1 MWEQIRAN
9 RIRSAFVVTL
19 LGVLLV
25 AAGAAAGAVFAG
37 EGAAVWGALI
47 AVVIWLVMWMTTVS
61 AGDKVL
67 LSIAGARE
75 LPAGELPQLRNV
87 VEEMA
92 IAAGLDATPRIFL
105 IDDPA
110 PNAFAAGRKPE
121 QALVAVTTG
130 LLGMLDRDEVQGVIA
145 HEIGHIKNRDV
156 ALMTTAGIMLGAI
169 VLLGET
175 TMRAMWWG
183 GGYRSRSSNREGN
196 AAAVIGILL
205 LILAPIL
212 AQMLYFSLSRR
223 REYLA
228 DASGARFTRYPEGLA
243 SALEKIGGV
252 AKPQADQSRVTAPMY
267 IVRPLRQGEK
277 LSVRGSWFA
286 THPPIQERV
295 KILRAMGGG
304 AGYADYERA
313 CQKVTGRGMVGSQTL
328 AADSASVPAQAM
340 GLLGAAAAASQRAGA
355 GTETAAA
362 PTPASTSQSA
372 ASAAPPSPPRR
383 LREASDAFLQ
393 ASGYSKLTC
402 SNCQAVIKVPP
413 SLKAKLRNCPRC
425 ASPL

>member
-9 RIRSAFVVTL
+9 RIRSAFVVTI

-37 EGAAVWGALI
+37 PNAAVAGAVI
-47 AVVIWLVMWMTTVS
+47 AIVIWLVMWMTTIS

-75 LPAGELPQLRNV
+75 LPARELPQLRNV
-87 VEEMA
+87 VEEMT
-92 IAAGLDATPRIFL
+92 IAAGLDQTPRIFL

-183 GGYRSRSSNREGN
+183 GGYRSRSSNRNGN
-196 AAAVIGILL
+196 AAALIGILL
-205 LILAPIL
+205 LVLAPIL

-228 DASGARFTRYPEGLA
+228 DASAARFTRYPEGLA
-243 SALEKIGGV
+243 SALEKIAGV
-252 AKPQADQSRVTAPMY
+252 AQPQGDQSRVTAPMF
-267 IVRPLRQGEK
+267 IVRPLREGEK
-277 LSVRGSWFA
+277 RSVRGSRFA

-313 CQKVTGRGMVGSQTL
+313 CQKVTGHGMVGAQTL
-328 AADSASVPAQAM
+328 AAESAPVPAQAM
-340 GLLGAAAAASQRAGA
+340 GLAGAAA
-355 GTETAAA
+355 
-362 PTPASTSQSA
+362 STSSQARVAPGAVQSA
-372 ASAAPPSPPRR
+372 SAVETRTSADVPPSPPRR
-383 LREASDAFLQ
+383 LREASNAFLQ
-393 ASGYSKLTC
+393 ASGYSKRTC
-402 SNCQAVIKVPP
+402 SQCAAVIKVPP

>member
-9 RIRSAFVVTL
+9 RIRSAFVVTA

-25 AAGAAAGAVFAG
+25 VAGAAAGAFFAG
-37 EGAAVWGALI
+37 LNAAIVGAVI
-47 AVVIWLVMWMTTVS
+47 AVVIWLVMWMTTIS

-87 VEEMA
+87 VEEMT
-92 IAAGLDATPRIFL
+92 IAAGLDTTPRIFL

-130 LLGMLDRDEVQGVIA
+130 LISMLDRDEVQGVIA

-169 VLLGET
+169 VILGET

-196 AAAVIGILL
+196 AAALIGLL
-205 LILAPIL
+205 VLILAPIL

-228 DASGARFTRYPEGLA
+228 DASGARFTRYPDGLA
-243 SALEKIGGV
+243 SALEKISGV
-252 AKPQADQSRVTAPMY
+252 AQPQADQSRVTAPMY

-313 CQKVTGRGMVGSQTL
+313 CQKVTGHGMVGSRTL
-328 AADSASVPAQAM
+328 AADSGSVPAQAM
-340 GLLGAAAAASQRAGA
+340 GIAAV
-355 GTETAAA
+355 
-362 PTPASTSQSA
+362 A
-372 ASAAPPSPPRR
+372 ASASTVSSAGLKASVSPRADSATVPEAPSPPRR
-383 LREASDAFLQ
+383 LREASNAFLQ
-393 ASGYSKLTC
+393 ASGYTKRSC
-402 SNCQAVIKVPP
+402 SSCGAVIKVPP

>member
-9 RIRSAFVVTL
+9 RIRSVIVITS

-25 AAGAAAGAVFAG
+25 VAGAAAGAALAG
-37 EGAAVWGALI
+37 QDAAVFGALI
-47 AVVIWLVMWMTTVS
+47 AVVIWFVMWMTTIS

-87 VEEMA
+87 VEEMT
-92 IAAGLDATPRIFL
+92 IAAGLDQTPRIFL

-130 LLGMLDRDEVQGVIA
+130 LLGMLNRDELQGVIA
-145 HEIGHIKNRDV
+145 HELGHIKNRDV

-169 VLLGET
+169 VILGET

-183 GGYRSRSSNREGN
+183 GGYRSRSSNRGGN

-252 AKPQADQSRVTAPMY
+252 AQPQADQSRVTAPMY
-267 IVRPLRQGEK
+267 IVRPLREGEK
-277 LSVRGSWFA
+277 LGVRGSWFA

-304 AGYADYERA
+304 AGFADYERA
-313 CQKVTGRGMVGSQTL
+313 CQKVTGHGMVGSRTL
-328 AADSASVPAQAM
+328 AADSASVPAQKM
-340 GLLGAAAAASQRAGA
+340 GLLGAA
-355 GTETAAA
+355 
-362 PTPASTSQSA
+362 SA
-372 ASAAPPSPPRR
+372 AIAAEPARSTALAPPAPPRR
-383 LREASDAFLQ
+383 LREASDAYLQ
-393 ASGYSKLTC
+393 ASGYTKRTC
-402 SNCQAVIKVPP
+402 SACAAVIKVPP
-413 SLKAKLRNCPRC
+413 SLKAKLRICPRC

>member
-9 RIRSAFVVTL
+9 RIRSVFVVTT
-19 LGVLLV
+19 LGVLLIV
-25 AAGAAAGAVFAG
+25 AGAAAGAFLAG
-37 EGAAVWGALI
+37 PNAAIFGAAI
-47 AVVIWLVMWMTTVS
+47 AVVIWLVMWMTTIS
-61 AGDKVL
+61 AGDKL
-67 LSIAGARE
+67 LLRIAGARE

-87 VEEMA
+87 VEEMT
-92 IAAGLDATPRIFL
+92 IAASLDQTPRIFL

-169 VLLGET
+169 VLLSET
-175 TMRAMWWG
+175 AMRAMWWG
-183 GGYRSRSSNREGN
+183 GGYRSRSSNRGGN
-196 AAAVIGILL
+196 ATAVIGVLV
-205 LILAPIL
+205 LILAPIV
-212 AQMLYFSLSRR
+212 AQMLYFTLSRR

-228 DASGARFTRYPEGLA
+228 DASAARFTRYPEGLA

-277 LSVRGSWFA
+277 LGVRGSWFA

-313 CQKVTGRGMVGSQTL
+313 CQKVTGHGMVGSQTL
-328 AADSASVPAQAM
+328 AADAAPVPAQAM
-340 GLLGAAAAASQRAGA
+340 GLVGASGRSNSSPS
-355 GTETAAA
+355 TA
-362 PTPASTSQSA
+362 PASPQTSTDP
-372 ASAAPPSPPRR
+372 PPSPPRR

-393 ASGYSKLTC
+393 ASGYTKRTC
-402 SNCQAVIKVPP
+402 PSCAAVIKVPP

-425 ASPL
+425 AGPL

>member
-9 RIRSAFVVTL
+9 RIRSAFVVTI

-37 EGAAVWGALI
+37 PDAAFVGAAI
-47 AVVIWLVMWMTTVS
+47 AVVIWFVMWMTSIS

-75 LPAGELPQLRNV
+75 LPARELPQLRNV
-87 VEEMA
+87 VEEMT
-92 IAAGLDATPRIFL
+92 IAAGLDQTPRIFL

-130 LLGMLDRDEVQGVIA
+130 LLGMLDRDELQGVIA

-156 ALMTTAGIMLGAI
+156 ALMTTAGVMLGAI
-169 VLLGET
+169 VLLGEA

-183 GGYRSRSSNREGN
+183 GGYRSRSSNRNGN
-196 AAAVIGILL
+196 AAALIGVLL
-205 LILAPIL
+205 LILAPIV

-313 CQKVTGRGMVGSQTL
+313 CQKVTGRGMVGAHTL
-328 AADSASVPAQAM
+328 ATESAPIPAQSM
-340 GLLGAAAAASQRAGA
+340 GLLGAVGTNRPPADARLDASPAPGDAQSRA
-355 GTETAAA
+355 ERPPTA
-362 PTPASTSQSA
+362 
-372 ASAAPPSPPRR
+372 PRR

-393 ASGYSKLTC
+393 ASGYSKQTC
-402 SNCQAVIKVPP
+402 SQCAAVIKVPP